1 MVELTERCNRNYL
14 ELNVTKSKELIID
27 FGREKISMDP
37 IVIRGQPVEM
47 VENYKYLGTIIDSK
61 LDWTFRQAA
70 RKQTN
75 TCTFSES

>member
-37 IVIRGQPVEM
+37 TVIRGQPVEM
-47 VENYKYLGTIIDSK
+47 VENYKYLGTIINSK
-61 LDWTFRQAA
+61 LDWTSNIQASCKKA
-70 RKQTN
+70 NQHMY
-75 TCTFSES
+75 FL

>member
-37 IVIRGQPVEM
+37 IVIR
-47 VENYKYLGTIIDSK
+47 SH
-61 LDWTFRQAA
+61 A
-70 RKQTN
+70 
-75 TCTFSES
+75 SS